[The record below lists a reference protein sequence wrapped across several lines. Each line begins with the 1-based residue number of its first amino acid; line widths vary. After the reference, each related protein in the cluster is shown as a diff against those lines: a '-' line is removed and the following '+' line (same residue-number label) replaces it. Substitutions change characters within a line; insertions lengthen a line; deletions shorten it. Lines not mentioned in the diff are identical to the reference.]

1 MVLSSQITKIEKQQK
16 NKNRYS
22 IFLNGDYT
30 FSVSADVFTKRVLKI
45 GLSLS
50 DKEIEELQ
58 LEDEKVRS
66 KIQAYKILAR
76 RNHSE
81 KELEDKLKRKGFSQS
96 TIKFTLTELK
106 QKHFLD
112 DEVFAE
118 LFARNRIIHRP
129 VGKRQL
135 AFELKHK
142 GISESLTDQTI
153 EKIYSEFNEQKLA
166 DTLANKKMKSLKNH
180 PSQKI
185 KKKLGDFLVR
195 RGFSWETVQHVF
207 DDLNFDDNVIED

>member
-1 MVLSSQITKIEKQQK
+1 LASQITKIEKQQK

-22 IFLNGDYT
+22 IFLNGEYS
-30 FSVSADVFTKRVLKI
+30 FSVISDVFTRRKLRI
-45 GLSLS
+45 GQSLS
-50 DKEIEELQ
+50 EKEIEVLRI
-58 LEDEKVRS
+58 EDEKVRS

-76 RNHSE
+76 RNNSE

-96 TIKFTLTELK
+96 TIKFTLTDLK
-106 QKHFLD
+106 QKHLLD

-118 LFARNRIIHRP
+118 LFARNRIILHP

-142 GISESLTDQTI
+142 GISESLIDQTI
-153 EKIYSEFNEQKLA
+153 EKIFSEFNEQKLA
-166 DTLANKKMKSLKNH
+166 DSLANKKMKTLKNQ
-180 PSQKI
+180 PPQKI

-195 RGFSWETVQHVF
+195 RGFNWEIVQNIF
-207 DDLNFDDNVIED
+207 DEQNFNDNVLED